1 MELESHGQFYRH
13 NPDPKYMRLFDA
25 LVTVEQSIYFPFWQE
40 LMPQMFQRADDE
52 VDANIPDDQMRNND
66 QSAVNKW
73 DDFDCPANRVSPAT
87 EKKLKNVIE
96 SNRSHSLAGT
106 AAPSWFRSSTRSPT
120 NSISLQASIKDQQEL
135 DIFNCDV
142 LRTCRST
149 GIREYPCRK
158 GGWDHEVTCSRKM
171 RMRYVVGLTQ
181 PFVVAGPRLFCTTC
195 ADEKADLKEQMEE
208 TDVEEERT
216 AVGIEI

>member
-73 DDFDCPANRVSPAT
+73 DDFDCPANR
-87 EKKLKNVIE
+87 
-96 SNRSHSLAGT
+96 NR
-106 AAPSWFRSSTRSPT
+106 
-120 NSISLQASIKDQQEL
+120 
-135 DIFNCDV
+135 
-142 LRTCRST
+142 LRGS
-149 GIREYPCRK
+149 
-158 GGWDHEVTCSRKM
+158 D
-171 RMRYVVGLTQ
+171 
-181 PFVVAGPRLFCTTC
+181 
-195 ADEKADLKEQMEE
+195 
-208 TDVEEERT
+208 
-216 AVGIEI
+216 